1 MLEFSLRFDQRLTLL
16 EKKFEK
22 LKDDVLPKRLIKLKD
37 DIDDKLKLH
46 MAQSKNETK
55 KKLEQVMKQ
64 IHDENKQFKV
74 FAAKYE
80 KFKEQTTKRI
90 SDLETH

>member
-1 MLEFSLRFDQRLTLL
+1 LL

-46 MAQSKNETK
+46 MA
-55 KKLEQVMKQ
+55 
-64 IHDENKQFKV
+64 
-74 FAAKYE
+74 
-80 KFKEQTTKRI
+80 
-90 SDLETH
+90 